1 MSEAVSIRRAEPDDA
16 DFLLE
21 LLQDEETRPF
31 LGLPAEPT
39 RELVLEEIERSE
51 REPRH
56 SGGS

>member
-1 MSEAVSIRRAEPDDA
+1 VSSVAIRRARPDDA

-21 LLQDEETRPF
+21 LMTGEETRPF
-31 LGLPAEPT
+31 LGLPAELT
-39 RELVLEEIERSE
+39 LDDLLEEIERSE